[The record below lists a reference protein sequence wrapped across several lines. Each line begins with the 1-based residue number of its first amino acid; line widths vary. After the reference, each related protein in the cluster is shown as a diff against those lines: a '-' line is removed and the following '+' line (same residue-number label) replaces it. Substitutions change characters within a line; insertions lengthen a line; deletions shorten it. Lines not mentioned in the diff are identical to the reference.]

1 MGTDKPITTDLNSI
15 LEIEKKFKTQ
25 KKKLLEEM
33 SLSTEKIKEKSL
45 KNIKELKKQLS
56 EVSAVEFGSESQSD
70 PVNAE
75 LKSQARKELSKK
87 MTNNTEKAEQLLDK
101 YLFS

>member
-33 SLSTEKIKEKSL
+33 SLNTEKIKETSL

-56 EVSAVEFGSESQSD
+56 EVTSIEYVSESQSD

-75 LKSQARKELSKK
+75 LKSQAHKELSKK
-87 MTNNTEKAEQLLDK
+87 MSNNIEKAEQLLDK
-101 YLFS
+101 FLFS